1 MSRQQIE
8 AHIIT
13 KATKDADFRKLLISD
28 PRSALES
35 EIGLNVPADFK
46 LQVIEESHNSMSL
59 VLPPPEGELS
69 DMELEA
75 VAGGKGSSSPAR
87 PTASNVIGRSG
98 AGIVATGGQN

>member
-75 VAGGKGSSSPAR
+75 VAGGKGGGSAR
-87 PTASNVIGRSG
+87 PTASNVIGRGGSG
-98 AGIVATGGQN
+98 LVATGGQN